1 MVRFRGFSKVTLS
14 IRGVPP
20 KPLCNSRR
28 PGFSLSFWIFCMKR
42 RRSLFLHISHIRL
55 LAKKFA
61 LVILFLTAFVL
72 MLINKTDTV
81 IIDKTSSVATDV
93 VSPLIDV
100 LVIPAKMIAKGYD
113 YFRDLKQIHQ
123 DNIRLREEN
132 RRLNMLYDKFRS
144 LEIENKLL
152 ADLLNYVTPPKAD
165 FVTARVIAEEGDAFS
180 HSMIAYTGG
189 EEVEKGQVALSDK
202 GVVGRV
208 DKVGRNY
215 VKIILITDINSK
227 IPVMVEKTRVR
238 GILSGD
244 NTTMP
249 KLIFIPLD
257 AGVNIGDRIVTS
269 GVAGVFPAGLPIGKV
284 VRVGKNEIAVKPFSS
299 LEQLEYVK
307 LVNYGLEGIL
317 DDGAAE
323 PREGD

>member
-1 MVRFRGFSKVTLS
+1 
-14 IRGVPP
+14 
-20 KPLCNSRR
+20 
-28 PGFSLSFWIFCMKR
+28 MKR
-42 RRSLFLHISHIRL
+42 RRSLFLHLSHIRL

-61 LVILFLTAFVL
+61 LVILFLIAFVL

-81 IIDKTSSVATDV
+81 IIDKTSSVATDMF
-93 VSPLIDV
+93 SPLIDI
-100 LVIPAKMIAKGYD
+100 LVVPAKMVAKGYD
-113 YFRDLKQIHQ
+113 YFKDLKQIHQ

-132 RRLNMLYDKFRS
+132 RRLNMVYDRFRA

-152 ADLLNYVTPPKAD
+152 SKLLNYVTPPRAD

-180 HSMIAYTGG
+180 HSMIAYVGD
-189 EEVEKGQVALSDK
+189 EKVKKGQIALSDR

-208 DKVGRNY
+208 DKVGQRY

-227 IPVMVEKTRVR
+227 IPVMVEKSRVR

-244 NTTMP
+244 NSTMP

-257 AGVNIGDRIVTS
+257 ATVNVGDRIVTS

-284 VRVGKNEIAVKPFSS
+284 IKVSKNEIVVKPFSS
-299 LEQLEYVK
+299 LEQLEYIR
-307 LVNYGLEGIL
+307 LVDYGLEGIL
-317 DDGAAE
+317 DNTQETPQEDK
-323 PREGD
+323 

>member
-1 MVRFRGFSKVTLS
+1 
-14 IRGVPP
+14 
-20 KPLCNSRR
+20 
-28 PGFSLSFWIFCMKR
+28 MKR
-42 RRSLFLHISHIRL
+42 RRSLFLHLSHIRL

-61 LVILFLTAFVL
+61 LVILFLIAFVL

-81 IIDKTSSVATDV
+81 IIDKTSSVATDM
-93 VSPLIDV
+93 VSPLIDI
-100 LVIPAKMIAKGYD
+100 LVVPAKMVAKGYD
-113 YFRDLKQIHQ
+113 YFKDLKQIHQ

-132 RRLNMLYDKFRS
+132 RRLNMVYDRFRA

-152 ADLLNYVTPPKAD
+152 SKLLNYVTPPRAD

-180 HSMIAYTGG
+180 HSMIAYVGDEYVG
-189 EEVEKGQVALSDK
+189 DEKVKKGQIALSDR

-208 DKVGRNY
+208 DKVGQRY

-227 IPVMVEKTRVR
+227 IPVMVEKSRVR

-244 NTTMP
+244 NSTMP

-257 AGVNIGDRIVTS
+257 ATVNVGDRIVTS

-284 VRVGKNEIAVKPFSS
+284 IKVSKNEIVVKPFSS
-299 LEQLEYVK
+299 LEQLEYIR
-307 LVNYGLEGIL
+307 LVDYGLEGIL
-317 DDGAAE
+317 DNTQETPQEDK
-323 PREGD
+323 